1 MLFTLVTEIQIPTGA
16 SANIFTQLVNL
27 MGQWVSIV
35 VDFVNMVLWGDG
47 QVLIYLLL
55 VAGIWFTVKLKFI
68 QILNFK
74 HMFSLLKGS
83 SKSDAAGISSFQA
96 LCTSLSARVGTGNL
110 AGVAVAIS
118 LGGAGAIF
126 WMWVIALL
134 GMATGY
140 AESVLG
146 QVYKIKDVNGEYR
159 GGPAYY
165 IKQGLNNSWF
175 AILFA
180 LCLFFG
186 YGFVFSAVQANTITD
201 ALSNSYGIETLHSGL
216 VIIVLAGLIVIGGLR
231 AIARFAEWIV
241 PFMGVAYVLV
251 ALVITIINIQLLPD
265 VIIDIVKSA
274 FGLQEAGA
282 GAFAAAVKNGI
293 QRGLYSNEAGS
304 GSVPHAAASAS
315 PHPNHPVSQGYIQM
329 LGVFIDTM
337 ILCTCTAFIILL
349 AGHGNDVGQMEGIR
363 LTQTAMESHLGAYG
377 GDFVAAAI
385 SLFAFTSVVANYAYG
400 ESNLH
405 VFKLD
410 NKFGR
415 AFYTTGYLG
424 MILWGSMAA
433 VPKVWAMADMALGLM
448 TVVNIIAIVML
459 TPTIVA
465 VTKDYNE
472 KRKNQAKMDFV
483 EADCKI
489 QGSTEDNIWK

>member
-1 MLFTLVTEIQIPTGA
+1 MDTLLSWLQ
-16 SANIFTQLVNL
+16 ANITTPFQNTVNTVVSLVNN
-27 MGQWVSIV
+27 I
-35 VDFVNMVLWGDG
+35 LWGDG

-55 VAGIWFTVKLKFI
+55 VAGVWFTWRLKFI
-68 QILNFK
+68 QILDFR
-74 HMFSLLKGS
+74 HMFSIMR
-83 SKSDAAGISSFQA
+83 KSGRSDESGISSFQA

-146 QVYKIKDVNGEYR
+146 QVYKIKDSNGQYR

-165 IKQGLNNSWF
+165 IQQGIQNKAF
-175 AILFA
+175 AWVFA

-201 ALSNSYGIETLHSGL
+201 ALNNSYQLPTHYAGL
-216 VIIVLAGLIVIGGLR
+216 GIIVLAALIVVGGMR
-231 AIARFAEWIV
+231 SIAKFAEYVV
-241 PFMGVAYVLV
+241 PFMGVTYILV
-251 ALVITIINIQLLPD
+251 ALVITIINIQLLPGVLLD
-265 VIIDIVKSA
+265 IIQSA

-282 GAFAAAVKNGI
+282 GALAAAIKNGI

-304 GSVPHAAASAS
+304 GSVPHAAAAAT
-315 PHPNHPVSQGYIQM
+315 PEPNHPASQGYVQM

-349 AGHGNDVGQMEGIR
+349 GTQTNIGEMEGIR
-363 LTQTAMESHLGAYG
+363 LTQTAMQAHLGDAG
-377 GDFVAAAI
+377 SDFVSAAI
-385 SLFAFTSVVANYAYG
+385 CLFAFTSVVANYAYG

-405 VFKLD
+405 MFKLD
-410 NKFGR
+410 NKVGR
-415 AFYTTGYLG
+415 GIYTSGYLL
-424 MILWGSMAA
+424 MIFWGSMASL
-433 VPKVWAMADMALGLM
+433 PMVWAMADMALGLM
-448 TVVNIIAIVML
+448 TLVNIIAIAIL

-465 VTKDYNE
+465 VTRDYKA
-472 KRKNQAKMDFV
+472 KRKAQQDMTFV
-483 EADCKI
+483 HEDCHI
-489 QGSTEDNIWK
+489 QGQLEEPDIWTSKR